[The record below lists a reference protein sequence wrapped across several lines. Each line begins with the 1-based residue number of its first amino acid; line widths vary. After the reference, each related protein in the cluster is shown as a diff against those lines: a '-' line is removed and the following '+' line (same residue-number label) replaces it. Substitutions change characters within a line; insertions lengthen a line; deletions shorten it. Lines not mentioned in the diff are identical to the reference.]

1 MIQGYRQ
8 KNISETND
16 MSAKIKEKFVIVGL
30 TVFALFAASLSEVE
44 ARKCPT
50 NRGGSRVECRI
61 K

>member
-1 MIQGYRQ
+1 
-8 KNISETND
+8 
-16 MSAKIKEKFVIVGL
+16 MSAKIKEKLVIVGL